1 MSPVERG
8 VLFEQLTRHGEVLEA
23 MLSGLP
29 ADQQRWKPEPAK
41 WCALEV
47 ICHLHD
53 EEREDFRARLRS
65 TLEDPAAPWPKID
78 PAAWV
83 AERKYIEQDFAAK
96 LHGFVEERK
105 RSVEWLR
112 SMDNA
117 SWVHAYIHPKVGP
130 VSCGL
135 LLTNWV
141 AHDLHHMRQ
150 LINLRYTYVKA
161 NTKVPLDYAGT
172 W

>member
-1 MSPVERG
+1 MERNIL
-8 VLFEQLTRHGEVLEA
+8 VEQLQRHALVLRS
-23 MLSGLP
+23 LLHGLP
-29 ADQQRWKPEPAK
+29 FDEARWKPEAAK

-65 TLEDPAAPWPKID
+65 TLEAPDKPWPQID

-83 AERKYIEQDFAAK
+83 AERKYMEQDFDAVLLAF
-96 LHGFVEERK
+96 LEER
-105 RSVEWLR
+105 RHSLEWLQGLEGAPW
-112 SMDNA
+112 SNA
-117 SWVHAYIHPKVGP
+117 YMHPKVGP
-130 VSCGL
+130 VNCGL

-141 AHDLHHMRQ
+141 AHDLHHLRQ
-150 LINLRYTYVKA
+150 LISLRYGYLKSIS
-161 NTKVPLDYAGT
+161 KVPLDCAGT